1 MNKNNIE
8 VVNKAKLLGVIITDD
23 LKWNENTEYIVKK
36 ANSRMELLRKVAF
49 FTSSIDDKKAIYI
62 QYIRSILEQ
71 SCLVWHS
78 SLTQE
83 NRDDLERIQKSAI
96 RIIIGKHYLNYKDGL
111 KKVGIDSLEDRRIT
125 LCTKF
130 AKNCLKNKKTETMF
144 PLRKKIH
151 TMDNRCEEKFKVNFA
166 KTERMKKSSIPY
178 MQNEL
183 NSGQKNNMKKLR
195 KPG

>member
-1 MNKNNIE
+1 M
-8 VVNKAKLLGVIITDD
+8 GVIITDD

-71 SCLVWHS
+71 SCVVWHS

-125 LCTKF
+125 LCSKF

-183 NSGQKNNMKKLR
+183 NSEQKNNMKKLR